1 MIDLEKAVLV
11 PRGKPHGPRNLGLVV
26 GAIIVLAFL
35 STSVIV
41 FVSNVLRIRIT
52 PYDPLNTFVGPS
64 LAPPSLAH
72 IFGTD
77 VLGRNVF
84 SRVVVATPND
94 VGIAIAVILFAYAT
108 GALLGSLAAFR
119 GGLVDEALMR
129 VTDVFFGLPVL
140 ILAMAIGVAIGPGII
155 NMMFVLMI
163 IWWPPYAQLA
173 RGEALMIFHQN
184 YIKAAKLS
192 GLGELE
198 LIFKHVIPNISITM
212 MVYATLDIGGVIIV
226 YSGLSYLGLSVTPP
240 QPDWGQMVAA
250 YQSYML
256 SAPWVPLLPGLII
269 AVVVIGFSLFGD
281 GLRDALGGS

>member
-1 MIDLEKAVLV
+1 
-11 PRGKPHGPRNLGLVV
+11 
-26 GAIIVLAFL
+26 
-35 STSVIV
+35 
-41 FVSNVLRIRIT
+41 
-52 PYDPLNTFVGPS
+52 
-64 LAPPSLAH
+64 
-72 IFGTD
+72 
-77 VLGRNVF
+77 
-84 SRVVVATPND
+84 
-94 VGIAIAVILFAYAT
+94 
-108 GALLGSLAAFR
+108 
-119 GGLVDEALMR
+119 
-129 VTDVFFGLPVL
+129 
-140 ILAMAIGVAIGPGII
+140 
-155 NMMFVLMI
+155 
-163 IWWPPYAQLA
+163 
-173 RGEALMIFHQN
+173 MIFHQN